1 LHRLWEECSIQ
12 ASGLNFKNLEQSI
25 VEILKT
31 KSMKKISIAI
41 ILTLI
46 SAITFAQ
53 EKNKKL
59 TMEVDGKCDMC
70 KMRIEKA
77 ALGVK
82 GVKYALWDIPSHQLS
97 LIIDE
102 RKTDPMKIKTAM
114 VAVGHDTKEL
124 KATEEAYNSV
134 HPCCKYREDN
144 TDDSKQH

>member
-1 LHRLWEECSIQ
+1 
-12 ASGLNFKNLEQSI
+12 
-25 VEILKT
+25 
-31 KSMKKISIAI
+31 MKRVVLVLMLGFFTMTS
-41 ILTLI
+41 
-46 SAITFAQ
+46 FAQ

-70 KMRIEKA
+70 KTRIEKA

-82 GVKYALWDIPSHQLS
+82 GVKYAMWDIPSHELS

-102 RKTDPMKIKTAM
+102 RKTDPMKVKTAL

-124 KATEEAYNSV
+124 KATEEAYDSV

-144 TDDSKQH
+144 SDDSVKHN

>member
-1 LHRLWEECSIQ
+1 
-12 ASGLNFKNLEQSI
+12 
-25 VEILKT
+25 
-31 KSMKKISIAI
+31 MKKVVL
-41 ILTLI
+41 ILVMALLTGV
-46 SAITFAQ
+46 TFAQ
-53 EKNKKL
+53 GKNKKM

-70 KMRIEKA
+70 KTRIEKA

-102 RKTDPMKIKTAM
+102 RKTDPMKVKTAL

-124 KATEEAYNSV
+124 KATEEAYDSV

-144 TDDSKQH
+144 TDDSGKH

>member
-1 LHRLWEECSIQ
+1 MLL
-12 ASGLNFKNLEQSI
+12 
-25 VEILKT
+25 
-31 KSMKKISIAI
+31 
-41 ILTLI
+41 LT
-46 SAITFAQ
+46 STMVMAQ

-70 KMRIEKA
+70 KNRIEKA

-102 RKTDPMKIKTAM
+102 RKTDPMKVKSAL

-124 KATEEAYNSV
+124 KASDEAYDGI

-144 TDDSKQH
+144 TDDSGKH

>member
-1 LHRLWEECSIQ
+1 
-12 ASGLNFKNLEQSI
+12 
-25 VEILKT
+25 
-31 KSMKKISIAI
+31 MKKI
-41 ILTLI
+41 ILSTLLMLI
-46 SAITFAQ
+46 SVTVFAQ

-59 TMEVDGKCDMC
+59 TMEVDGKCEMC

-102 RKTDPMKIKTAM
+102 RKTDAMKIKTAM

-124 KATEEAYNSV
+124 KATEEAYNNV

-144 TDDSKQH
+144 TDDSEQHQ

>member
-1 LHRLWEECSIQ
+1 MKRVVLVL
-12 ASGLNFKNLEQSI
+12 I
-25 VEILKT
+25 VGFFT
-31 KSMKKISIAI
+31 MTS
-41 ILTLI
+41 
-46 SAITFAQ
+46 FAQ

-70 KMRIEKA
+70 KTRIEKA

-82 GVKYALWDIPSHQLS
+82 GVKYAMWDIPSHQLS

-102 RKTDPMKIKTAM
+102 RKTDPMKVKTAL

-124 KATEEAYNSV
+124 KATDEAYDSV

-144 TDDSKQH
+144 TDDSGKHD

>member
-1 LHRLWEECSIQ
+1 M
-12 ASGLNFKNLEQSI
+12 KNS
-25 VEILKT
+25 
-31 KSMKKISIAI
+31 

-46 SAITFAQ
+46 FALSTVLTFSQ

-59 TMEVDGKCDMC
+59 TIEVDGKCDMC
-70 KMRIEKA
+70 KTRIEKA

-102 RKTDPMKIKTAM
+102 RKTDPMKVKTAL

-124 KATEEAYNSV
+124 KASKEAYDSV
-134 HPCCKYREDN
+134 HPCCKYRD
-144 TDDSKQH
+144 DDSDDSNTH

>member
-1 LHRLWEECSIQ
+1 
-12 ASGLNFKNLEQSI
+12 
-25 VEILKT
+25 
-31 KSMKKISIAI
+31 MKKISIAI
-41 ILTLI
+41 ILTLM

-82 GVKYALWDIPSHQLS
+82 GVKYAFWDIPSHQLS

-102 RKTDPMKIKTAM
+102 RKTDPMKIKTAL
-114 VAVGHDTKEL
+114 VIVGHDTKEL

-144 TDDSKQH
+144 TNGSKEH